1 VARDDGIEMDGVVQ
15 AMPGGGFYKV
25 TVTGSGGFQHDV
37 TATLCGKMKEHKIR
51 CVVGDK
57 VKVMVSPYDLTK
69 GRITHRVRNA

>member
-1 VARDDGIEMDGVVQ
+1 VARDDGIEMDGVIE

-25 TVTGSGGFQHDV
+25 TVTGSGGFQHGV

-57 VKVMVSPYDLTK
+57 VKVRVSPYDLTK
-69 GRITHRVRNA
+69 GRITHRTRG